1 MLVVPFM
8 SCVGNASAA
17 SHEVSVWRR
26 ESGKKRTW
34 KKDRTTKTPKHE
46 SVCESVFTT
55 SSWQP
60 PSISPPLATLGFYC
74 HLMSTMMLLMMLA
87 LALMLLKVRMLWMF
101 AFGTSQAS
109 PSPFQCNNVAVNDV
123 MLWWFLPL
131 LSWLSVNFLQW
142 FFFVLLLSSVVVL
155 SWMHFCILHS
165 L

>member
-17 SHEVSVWRR
+17 SHEVSVWKR

-87 LALMLLKVRMLWMF
+87 LMLLKVRMLWMF

-109 PSPFQCNNVAVNDV
+109 PSPFQCNDVAVNDV
-123 MLWWFLPL
+123 MLCYDDSCHYYPGWVWIFY
-131 LSWLSVNFLQW
+131 ND
-142 FFFVLLLSSVVVL
+142 FFVLLFSSVVVL